1 MRRAHLAARVKGMR
15 QALSRQGSRE
25 QGFTLIELLAA
36 LAIAS
41 VILAAV
47 GGLVRIVVLNF
58 DRGTRAVSDG
68 ERLILAIERLAADF
82 GAARFVMTPG
92 DGSAAFIGEG
102 ARIIFVGPGGVSFN
116 QKGEEVVGLT
126 VEQED
131 DVTRLVRRSAA
142 WPGPRTRLEDVT
154 LGDPV
159 TLLEGNLVISFDFGR
174 LNDGGAL
181 AFNDGWRGQP
191 GLPRVVRLGLRDRAT
206 GADVIAA
213 TDFVIRADASGGC
226 GQQNPSGCGSG
237 SADPKASQ
245 SVPKAQR

>member
-25 QGFTLIELLAA
+25 QGFSLIELLAA

-47 GGLVRIVVLNF
+47 GALVRNVALNF

-82 GAARFVMTPG
+82 GSARFVMTPG
-92 DGSAAFIGEG
+92 GGSPVAAFIGEA
-102 ARIIFVGPGGVSFN
+102 ARVIFVGPGGVSPK

-131 DVTRLVRRSAA
+131 DVARLVRRSAA
-142 WPGPRTRLEDVT
+142 WLGPRTQLEDIP

-159 TLLEGNLVISFDFGR
+159 ILLEGKLLISFDFGH

-181 AFNDGWRGQP
+181 AFSDGWKGEP
-191 GLPRVVRLGLRDRAT
+191 VLPRVVRLGLRDRAT

-213 TDFVIRADASGGC
+213 TDFVIRADTSGGC
-226 GQQNPSGCGSG
+226 GQQNPVGCVSGR
-237 SADPKASQ
+237 AAPKAGQ
-245 SVPKAQR
+245 

>member
-15 QALSRQGSRE
+15 QALSRQGSRQ

-47 GGLVRIVVLNF
+47 GALVRTVVLNF

-82 GAARFVMTPG
+82 GSARFVMPPG
-92 DGSAAFIGEG
+92 DANPVAAFIGEG

-131 DVTRLVRRSAA
+131 DVTRLVRRSAS
-142 WPGPRTRLEDVT
+142 WPGPRTPLEDVT

-174 LNDGGAL
+174 PNDGGAL
-181 AFNDGWRGQP
+181 AFNDGWKGQP
-191 GLPRVVRLGLRDRAT
+191 GLPCAVRLGLRDRAT
-206 GADVIAA
+206 GADVIPA
-213 TDFVIRADASGGC
+213 TDFVIRAGGC
-226 GQQNPSGCGSG
+226 VQAGQ
-237 SADPKASQ
+237 KARQ
-245 SVPKAQR
+245 